1 MSTFLPLTT
10 SGLCMGL
17 IYAMLGMGLVLLM
30 RAVGVMNFAQGDLM
44 VIGAYVSY
52 WLTNSL
58 HLPVIPMVFCCIVI
72 FSVNAAIFMYGCYM
86 PVRNSKWSQSAMICT
101 LGADMIIR
109 EALVLIFGAE
119 YKTAEPLLPGLL
131 KVGPIVLEWQYIAV
145 IILSLIIIWAV
156 FTLFDK
162 MYVGKAMMAA
172 SQDRY
177 AAQLLGIPINLTIY
191 CTYMIVMIICGLAG
205 WLVAPLFLVSTT
217 LSALQIKVF
226 AGMIIGGLG
235 SLKGAVLGCII
246 IGLVEA
252 YSTYVTN
259 TYKDVVVF
267 GALLL
272 MLMIR
277 PQGLMGESIAE
288 KA

>member
-1 MSTFLPLTT
+1 MSTFLPLTA

-17 IYAMLGMGLVLLM
+17 IYSMLGMGLVLLM
-30 RAVGVMNFAQGDLM
+30 RTVGVMNFAQGDLM
-44 VIGAYVSY
+44 VIGAYVSF

-58 HLPVIPMVFCCIVI
+58 NMPTIPMLLCSIVI
-72 FSVNAAIFMYGCYM
+72 YSINAAIFMYGCYM
-86 PVRNSKWSQSAMICT
+86 PVRSSKWFQSAMICT

-109 EALVLIFGAE
+109 EALVLIFGAD
-119 YKTAEPLLPGLL
+119 YKSTPALFPGLL
-131 KVGPIVLEWQYIAV
+131 KIGPVVIEWQYIAV
-145 IILSLIIIWAV
+145 IAVSLVIIWAV
-156 FTLFDK
+156 FTLFDR
-162 MYVGKAMMAA
+162 MYAGKAMMAA

-205 WLVAPLFLVSTT
+205 WLVAPLFLVNTT
-217 LSALQIKVF
+217 LSVFQSKVF

-235 SLKGAVLGCII
+235 SLKGAVIGCIG
-246 IGLVEA
+246 IGLLEA
-252 YSTYVTN
+252 YSTYVTT
-259 TYKDVVVF
+259 TYKDAVVF

-272 MLMIR
+272 MLLIR
-277 PQGLMGESIAE
+277 PQGLMGETNVE

>member
-1 MSTFLPLTT
+1 MSTFLPLTA

-17 IYAMLGMGLVLLM
+17 IYSMLGMGLVLLM
-30 RAVGVMNFAQGDLM
+30 RTVGVMNFAQGDLM
-44 VIGAYVSY
+44 VIGAYVSF

-58 HLPVIPMVFCCIVI
+58 NMPTIPMLLCSIVI
-72 FSVNAAIFMYGCYM
+72 YSINAAIFMYGCYM
-86 PVRNSKWSQSAMICT
+86 PVRNSKWFQSAMICT

-109 EALVLIFGAE
+109 EALVLIFGAD
-119 YKTAEPLLPGLL
+119 YKSTPALFPGLL
-131 KVGPIVLEWQYIAV
+131 KIGPVVIEWQYIAV
-145 IILSLIIIWAV
+145 IAVSIVIIWAV
-156 FTLFDK
+156 FTLFDR
-162 MYVGKAMMAA
+162 MYAGKAMMAA

-205 WLVAPLFLVSTT
+205 WLVAPLFLVNTGLAVFQS
-217 LSALQIKVF
+217 KVF

-235 SLKGAVLGCII
+235 SLEGAVIGCIG
-246 IGLVEA
+246 IGLLEA
-252 YSTYVTN
+252 YSTYVTT
-259 TYKDVVVF
+259 TYKDAVVF

-272 MLMIR
+272 MLLIR
-277 PQGLMGESIAE
+277 PQGLMGKSNVE

>member
-1 MSTFLPLTT
+1 MTTFLPLTV

-44 VIGAYVSY
+44 VIGAYVSF

-58 HLPVIPMVFCCIVI
+58 NLPTIPMIFCCIVI
-72 FSVNAAIFMYGCYM
+72 FSINAAIFLYGCYM
-86 PVRNSKWSQSAMICT
+86 PVRNSKWGQAAMICT

-109 EALVLIFGAE
+109 ETLVLLFGAD
-119 YKTAEPLLPGLL
+119 YKSMDPLLPGLL
-131 KVGPIVLEWQYIAV
+131 KIGPVIIEWQYVAV
-145 IILSLIIIWAV
+145 IALSIIIIWAV

-191 CTYMIVMIICGLAG
+191 CTYMIVMIVCGLAG
-205 WLVAPLFLVSTT
+205 WLIAPLFLVSTA
-217 LSALQIKVF
+217 LSSLQSKVF

-235 SLKGAVLGCII
+235 NLKGAVLGCII
-246 IGLVEA
+246 IGLVES
-252 YSTYVTN
+252 YSTYVTT

-272 MLMIR
+272 MLLIR
-277 PQGLMGESIAE
+277 HQGLMGENNTE

>member
-1 MSTFLPLTT
+1 MSTFLPLTA

-30 RAVGVMNFAQGDLM
+30 RTVGVMNFAQGDLM
-44 VIGAYVSY
+44 VIGAYVSF

-58 HLPVIPMVFCCIVI
+58 NMPTISMLFCSIVI
-72 FSVNAAIFMYGCYM
+72 YSINAAIFMYGCYM
-86 PVRNSKWSQSAMICT
+86 PVRSSKWFQSAMICT

-109 EALVLIFGAE
+109 EALVLIFGAD
-119 YKTAEPLLPGLL
+119 YKSTPALFPGLL
-131 KVGPIVLEWQYIAV
+131 KIGPVVIEWQYIAV
-145 IILSLIIIWAV
+145 IAVSIVIIWAV
-156 FTLFDK
+156 FTLFDR
-162 MYVGKAMMAA
+162 MYAGKAMMAA

-205 WLVAPLFLVSTT
+205 WLVAPLFLVNTGLAVFQS
-217 LSALQIKVF
+217 KVF

-235 SLKGAVLGCII
+235 SLEGAVIGCIG
-246 IGLVEA
+246 IGLLEA
-252 YSTYVTN
+252 YSTYVTT

-272 MLMIR
+272 MLLIR
-277 PQGLMGESIAE
+277 PQGLMGKSNVE

>member
-1 MSTFLPLTT
+1 MTTFLPLTV

-44 VIGAYVSY
+44 VIGAYVSF

-58 HLPVIPMVFCCIVI
+58 NLPTIPMIFCCLII
-72 FSVNAAIFMYGCYM
+72 FSINAAIFMYGCYV
-86 PVRNSKWSQSAMICT
+86 PVRNSKWSQAAMICT

-109 EALVLIFGAE
+109 EALVLIFGAD
-119 YKTAEPLLPGLL
+119 YKAMDPLLPGLL
-131 KVGPIVLEWQYIAV
+131 KIGPVIIEWQYVAV
-145 IILSLIIIWAV
+145 ILLSIIIIWAV

-177 AAQLLGIPINLTIY
+177 AAQLLGIPINLTVY
-191 CTYMIVMIICGLAG
+191 CTYMIVMIVCGLAG
-205 WLVAPLFLVSTT
+205 WLIAPLFLVSTALST
-217 LSALQIKVF
+217 LQSKVF
-226 AGMIIGGLG
+226 AGMIIGGMG

-246 IGLVEA
+246 IGLVES
-252 YSTYVTN
+252 YSTYVTT

-272 MLMIR
+272 MLLIR
-277 PQGLMGESIAE
+277 PQGLMGESNTE

>member
-1 MSTFLPLTT
+1 MSTFLPLSV
-10 SGLCMGL
+10 SGLCMGMV
-17 IYAMLGMGLVLLM
+17 YALMGMGLVLLM
-30 RAVGVMNFAQGDLM
+30 RSVGVMNFAQGDLM
-44 VIGAYVSY
+44 VIGAYISF
-52 WLTNSL
+52 WLTNEL
-58 HLPVIPMVFCCIVI
+58 NLPTIPMLFCCLII
-72 FSVNAAIFMYGCYM
+72 FSLNAAIFMYGCYM

-109 EALVLIFGAE
+109 EALILLFGAE
-119 YKTAEPLLPGLL
+119 YKSAEPLVPGLL
-131 KVGPIVLEWQYIAV
+131 KMGPVVIEWQYIAV
-145 IILSLIIIWAV
+145 IFLALLVIWAV
-156 FTLFDK
+156 FSLFDK
-162 MYVGKAMMAA
+162 MYAGKAMMAA

-205 WLVAPLFLVSTT
+205 WLIAPLFLVSTS
-217 LSALQIKVF
+217 LSALQSKVF

-235 SLKGAVLGCII
+235 SLKGAVLGCIV

-252 YSTYVTN
+252 YSTYVTT
-259 TYKDVVVF
+259 TYKDVVIF
-267 GALLL
+267 GVLLL

-277 PQGLMGESIAE
+277 PQGFLGETNVE